1 MGQQEVYDFLRK
13 NKLKWFSSKDIAK
26 KLDVSVGSVTNSLRR
41 LRESKQVFYR
51 VNRRDGSN
59 RKVYEYKYKK

>member
-13 NKLKWFSSKDIAK
+13 NKKKWYSSKDIAQ

-41 LRESKQVFYR
+41 LRESKQVLYK
-51 VNRRDGSN
+51 VNKRDISN
-59 RKVYEYKYKK
+59 RKVFEYKFKK